1 MPPNLPYGYVYA
13 DAPPSQP
20 HVFRSEGGSRMS
32 EARADPLFESP
43 DTDSDS
49 EDQSSIAPMKKAK
62 TTPCREPRP
71 STTRTHR
78 EITYKQAANKNKHVE
93 QDTCPKSARP
103 SSHSKAPAMPFGV
116 NGIKVTPI
124 PSAKNHPKDETASEL
139 QERFASMK
147 GKQPIQEVW
156 KNQKSKSVL
165 NALSLDSRKN
175 EPVQRKARS
184 SSASGLVLKGSVDRE
199 VQAVR
204 VRAMSAG
211 PMRPEANVRRVPRT
225 REITREIK
233 IYTSGR
239 LCQEHKKGMARG
251 FIVHIPCFDFKDP
264 STRCYCGHP
273 GEHEM
278 ILQGIVHDSQ
288 FRSWIK
294 LAKAA
299 VMAAV
304 REHEAS
310 AANGEHP
317 NFSIICICRKG
328 RHRWSHFCKSVS

>member
-1 MPPNLPYGYVYA
+1 
-13 DAPPSQP
+13 
-20 HVFRSEGGSRMS
+20 
-32 EARADPLFESP
+32 
-43 DTDSDS
+43 
-49 EDQSSIAPMKKAK
+49 MKKAK
-62 TTPCREPRP
+62 REPRP
-71 STTRTHR
+71 STTRTPR
-78 EITYKQAANKNKHVE
+78 GLFFSTPPRAEHVSDTETE
-93 QDTCPKSARP
+93 QDTFVKGAKAKSQP
-103 SSHSKAPAMPFGV
+103 KAPAMPFGV
-116 NGIKVTPI
+116 NGGINVTPT
-124 PSAKNHPKDETASEL
+124 PSTTTHKKGETTSEL
-139 QERFASMK
+139 EERFASLK
-147 GKQPIQEVW
+147 RNQPLKDVCS
-156 KNQKSKSVL
+156 KAKSV
-165 NALSLDSRKN
+165 AKDSKPVAQDA
-175 EPVQRKARS
+175 EPVSSKARS
-184 SSASGLVLKGSVDRE
+184 SSASGLRLNLKGPVAKD
-199 VQAVR
+199 VR
-204 VRAMSAG
+204 KRSMSAG
-211 PMRPEANVRRVPRT
+211 PVRPEADVRRVART

-233 IYTSGR
+233 IYTSGIYTE
-239 LCQEHKKGMARG
+239 EHKKGMARG

-310 AANGEHP
+310 DANMEHP

>member
-1 MPPNLPYGYVYA
+1 
-13 DAPPSQP
+13 
-20 HVFRSEGGSRMS
+20 
-32 EARADPLFESP
+32 
-43 DTDSDS
+43 
-49 EDQSSIAPMKKAK
+49 
-62 TTPCREPRP
+62 
-71 STTRTHR
+71 
-78 EITYKQAANKNKHVE
+78 
-93 QDTCPKSARP
+93 
-103 SSHSKAPAMPFGV
+103 MPFGV

-124 PSAKNHPKDETASEL
+124 PSAKNHQKDETASEL
-139 QERFASMK
+139 QERFAAMK

-156 KNQKSKSVL
+156 KNQKSKSVFKPV
-165 NALSLDSRKN
+165 AQDD

-204 VRAMSAG
+204 VRSMSAG
-211 PMRPEANVRRVPRT
+211 PMRPEADVRRVPRT

-233 IYTSGR
+233 IYTSGE
-239 LCQEHKKGMARG
+239 LWQAHKKGMARG

-264 STRCYCGHP
+264 STKCYCGHP

-294 LAKAA
+294 LAKGA
-299 VMAAV
+299 VMAAM

-310 AANGEHP
+310 DAHMEHP